1 MATQIQ
7 YRRGT
12 AAQNNTFTGALG
24 EISVDTTNNTLRVH
38 DGVTAGGAGTVVSII
53 ASTGGSNITG
63 NLLPSANL
71 TYNLG
76 SPTLRWKTGYFSA
89 NTIDIGGGQISLD
102 PVNGFSFTI
111 GNATSS
117 MAANGAITANTLTAA
132 TVTYT
137 SATTSTNATTGALV
151 VAGGVGIGGA
161 LNVTGAITTAGT
173 ATLGALSAGGST
185 GTNGQYLQSTGGG
198 LTWAS
203 LSSTSINNG
212 TNNVRVDTAYVN
224 VAIGGSNIAGIN
236 ATSFIPA
243 TSNITAL
250 GSTTNW
256 WQKLFSVA
264 ATAQYADLAEIYTSD
279 QQYPAGTVLVF
290 GGEREVM
297 QSHSSHDTRIAGV
310 VSTNPAYLMN
320 GTETGIPVALQ
331 GRVPCRVLGPISQ
344 GDRVVSSHIPGVAQA
359 LDSIH
364 YQPGCIIGK
373 ALQAIDST
381 DISIIEVVVGR
392 L

>member
-1 MATQIQ
+1 LATQIQ

-12 AAQNNTFTGALG
+12 AAQNNTFTGAAG
-24 EISVDTTNNTLRVH
+24 EVSVDTTNNTLRVH
-38 DGVTAGGAGTVVSII
+38 DGVTAGGGGTIVSII
-53 ASTGGSNITG
+53 ASTGGSNIAG
-63 NLLPSANL
+63 NLLPSANI

-117 MAANGAITANTLTAA
+117 MAANGSITANTLTAA

-137 SATTSTNATTGALV
+137 STTATTSSTTGAVV
-151 VAGGVGIGGA
+151 VAGGVGIAGNLAVGGG
-161 LNVTGAITTAGT
+161 LY
-173 ATLGALSAGGST
+173 AGGST

-243 TSNITAL
+243 TSNVTAL

-256 WQKLFSVA
+256 WQKIFSVA
-264 ATAQYADLAEIYTSD
+264 ATAQYADLAENYTSD
-279 QQYPAGTVLVF
+279 QPYPPGTVLVF
-290 GGEREVM
+290 AGDAEVT
-297 QSHSSHDTRIAGV
+297 QSRDSHDTRIAGI

-320 GTETGIPVALQ
+320 GSAPGVPVALT
-331 GRVPCRVLGPISQ
+331 GRVPCRVLGPVSK
-344 GDRVVSSHIPGVAQA
+344 GDRIVASHISGVAQR
-359 LDSIH
+359 LDPAQ

-373 ALQAIDST
+373 ALESIETAEIT
-381 DISIIEVVVGR
+381 IIEVVAGR